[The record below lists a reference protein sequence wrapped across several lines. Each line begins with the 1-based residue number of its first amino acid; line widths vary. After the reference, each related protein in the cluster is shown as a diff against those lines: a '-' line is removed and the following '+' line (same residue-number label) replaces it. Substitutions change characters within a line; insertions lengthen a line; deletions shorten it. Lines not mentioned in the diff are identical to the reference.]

1 MATNP
6 NGTYNIPE
14 NQRQPKKQRPF
25 LYTAKDVES
34 DEVTQIKKD
43 ICARIILTQ
52 QVNSGEML
60 SISCQKYGIGVQV
73 FLKWLE
79 MKGMEEYKEEY
90 ALCRHKTSKL
100 SSQNLSSQALA
111 TMAAIIED
119 PEEIVI
125 VRKESGGKVST
136 ETRTKNNRELQ
147 ISTAKFLVERSLPT
161 YSLALRQQNIA
172 GAIELIKAAS
182 RHAAVTPELSQIL
195 RQVLIS
201 FLRGKGVPAD
211 ALLELD
217 SPDIV
222 DIDIDDL
229 IKE

>member
-6 NGTYNIPE
+6 NGKYNIPPE
-14 NQRQPKKQRPF
+14 DGSKKPKRF

-43 ICARIILTQ
+43 ICARIILSQ

-60 SISCQKYGIGVQV
+60 NISCQKYGIGVQV
-73 FLKWLE
+73 FMKWLE
-79 MKGMEEYKEEY
+79 MDGMQEFKEEF
-90 ALCRHKTSKL
+90 AMCRHHTSKL
-100 SSQNLSSQALA
+100 SANNLSAKALQAISD
-111 TMAAIIED
+111 IID
-119 PEEIVI
+119 NPEETVI
-125 VRKESGGKVST
+125 VRKEKANGDVEC
-136 ETRTKNNRELQ
+136 ETRTKRNRELQ
-147 ISTAKFLVERSLPT
+147 VSAAKFLVERSLPT

-182 RHAAVTPELSQIL
+182 RHAAVTPELSMIL
-195 RQVLIS
+195 RKVLIE

-222 DIDIDDL
+222 DIDVDDL